1 MAKVSN
7 QITGKR
13 LKLLRTEKGVKAR
26 WLAEKIGISEAY
38 ISMLESGDRTWTP
51 ELVQKYEE
59 ALA

>member
-7 QITGKR
+7 QSTGKR

-51 ELVQKYEE
+51 KLVQKYEE